1 MTLPSWIEWIPIATP
16 KRDRID
22 FTSAVITVV
31 AEILLQLLLR
41 RICVPNEAA
50 LGASQPGNLAFPIRF
65 LEHLASCFA
74 LWAEN

>member
-1 MTLPSWIEWIPIATP
+1 MTLPPRIKWIPIVTP

-22 FTSAVITVV
+22 FTSALIAVV
-31 AEILLQLLLR
+31 AEILFQLLLR
-41 RICVPNEAA
+41 RICVPNEATT
-50 LGASQPGNLAFPIRF
+50 GASQPGNLAFPIRF